1 MTKMLNILED
11 LLKIKNYSYFRLD
24 GSTDISD
31 RNEMVKAFQERD
43 DIFCFLL
50 STRAGGL
57 GMKFINL
64 GINLTAANIV
74 IFYDNDW
81 NVLLFLK
88 IANK

>member
-43 DIFCFLL
+43 DIF
-50 STRAGGL
+50 
-57 GMKFINL
+57 
-64 GINLTAANIV
+64 
-74 IFYDNDW
+74 
-81 NVLLFLK
+81 
-88 IANK
+88 